1 MVVVA
6 EMKKEEGLRVVIVG
20 GVGDTDK
27 IFIYKNLSGTA
38 LINTSL
44 SLSLDTWHDT
54 ERVFNMIG
62 PATGGWR

>member
-1 MVVVA
+1 MVAVA

-27 IFIYKNLSGTA
+27 IFIYKNLSGAA

-44 SLSLDTWHDT
+44 HFHFL
-54 ERVFNMIG
+54 
-62 PATGGWR
+62 

>member
-20 GVGDTDK
+20 GVGDK
-27 IFIYKNLSGTA
+27 NFIYKNLSGAA

-44 SLSLDTWHDT
+44 SLSVDTWHDT

-62 PATGGWR
+62 PATGG

>member
-27 IFIYKNLSGTA
+27 IFIYKNLSGAA
-38 LINTSL
+38 LKNTSL

-54 ERVFNMIG
+54 KRVFNMLG
-62 PATGGWR
+62 PATGG

>member
-27 IFIYKNLSGTA
+27 NFIYKNLSGIA
-38 LINTSL
+38 LINTS
-44 SLSLDTWHDT
+44 
-54 ERVFNMIG
+54 VK
-62 PATGGWR
+62 

>member
-27 IFIYKNLSGTA
+27 NFIYKNLSGAA

-54 ERVFNMIG
+54 KRVFNMIG
-62 PATGGWR
+62 PATGG

>member
-27 IFIYKNLSGTA
+27 IFIYKNLSGTGPFN
-38 LINTSL
+38 INTFTFSI
-44 SLSLDTWHDT
+44 H
-54 ERVFNMIG
+54 M
-62 PATGGWR
+62 A